1 MNRGRAAAVCVASL
15 MIAAVV
21 LLSATMA
28 LAEHSHDDEA
38 AGANC
43 ADHSHDH
50 HHHHHHHH
58 HHNADVK
65 DWEEEGPLQSVC
77 HSHHDH
83 DDDDEDEGGASM
95 ATFQE
100 PWVARWSSSVDGS
113 TQEEPLVFTSSDG
126 RISYLTWFNYHHF
139 LRHKLL
145 PSNSSLASTETV
157 PHCRALLIFW
167 YHQGCTLCE
176 EVYSTSFVALAKEGV
191 ADLDGH
197 SAVCFAQYDA
207 TSTEEDPSILQT
219 QGPRRRSTFING
231 RNETDTTT
239 ATATK
244 AVTVTTIDDFPTV
257 TWLTRSTLDG
267 RLIDIEGFQGALSAE
282 GVRRMLAAE
291 HRSDQKGVPPTDH
304 ADDKYQQDV
313 AFFDNGIL
321 VV

>member
-1 MNRGRAAAVCVASL
+1 MNRGSATAVGVVSL
-15 MIAAVV
+15 IAAVV
-21 LLSATMA
+21 LLSATVA
-28 LAEHSHDDEA
+28 IAEHDEA
-38 AGANC
+38 AGASC
-43 ADHSHDH
+43 ADHSHDSH

-58 HHNADVK
+58 DADVK
-65 DWEEEGPLQSVC
+65 DGEEEGGPQSFC
-77 HSHHDH
+77 HLHNDH
-83 DDDDEDEGGASM
+83 DDDEEDEGGERT

-145 PSNSSLASTETV
+145 PSNSSLSATA

-176 EVYSTSFVALAKEGV
+176 EVYSTSFVALAQEGV
-191 ADLDGH
+191 ADLDGQ
-197 SAVCFAQYDA
+197 SVVCFAQYDA

-219 QGPRRRSTFING
+219 QGPRRRSTFIYG
-231 RNETDTTT
+231 RNETEDTTT
-239 ATATK
+239 AK
-244 AVTVTTIDDFPTV
+244 SVTVTTIDDFPTV
-257 TWLTRSTLDG
+257 TWLTRSALDG
-267 RLIDIEGFQGALSAE
+267 RLIDIEGFQGPLSAQ
-282 GVRRMLAAE
+282 GVRSMLAVE
-291 HRSDQKGVPPTDH
+291 HRSNQKEVPQKDH
-304 ADDKYQQDV
+304 AVHDKNQQQQQNV